1 VKEGEVFFFFEQGNS
16 PTPMAS
22 ALASLAYVAMVSSL
36 TAWRVTSVDS
46 RQDASSFLSRVM
58 SGLEE
63 PIDESGTG
71 GAPVALEGRTF
82 GPKRKRMKAIIQ
94 DEPVGKFRIER

>member
-1 VKEGEVFFFFEQGNS
+1 
-16 PTPMAS
+16 
-22 ALASLAYVAMVSSL
+22 
-36 TAWRVTSVDS
+36 
-46 RQDASSFLSRVM
+46 M